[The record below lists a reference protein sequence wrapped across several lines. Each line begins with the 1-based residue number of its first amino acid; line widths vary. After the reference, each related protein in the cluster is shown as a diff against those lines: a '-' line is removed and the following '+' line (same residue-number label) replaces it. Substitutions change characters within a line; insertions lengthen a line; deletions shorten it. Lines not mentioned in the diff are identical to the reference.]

1 MKSWIPIR
9 QIVTYCGLSIFY
21 LFLLLPIAWLV
32 LSSFRN
38 SDSVQS
44 VRLFPTWSELTFQ
57 NYVAT
62 FQISNFVTYLVNSFV
77 IATSVMMLTVFV
89 GSLGAYALSRFALKG
104 KKVFMMIAL
113 LPQFFPYVLVLI
125 PFYVLMSSLNLVD
138 THVGLILTHTSLT
151 LPFALWM

>member
-1 MKSWIPIR
+1 MKGAFPIR
-9 QIVTYCGLSIFY
+9 RLVTYCGLSIFY

-44 VRLFPTWSELTFQ
+44 GRLLPAWSELTFQ
-57 NYVAT
+57 NYIQT

-77 IATSVMMLTVFV
+77 IAFSVMVLTVFL

-104 KKVFMMIAL
+104 K
-113 LPQFFPYVLVLI
+113 
-125 PFYVLMSSLNLVD
+125 
-138 THVGLILTHTSLT
+138 G
-151 LPFALWM
+151 